1 VIITILSEIQIPI
14 YPSDIYMQDP
24 QKPIV
29 SVIIP
34 CYNQAGYL
42 SETIQ
47 SAFESDY
54 RPLEVIVVNDGSTD
68 SSLQVALSL
77 LEKYEGL
84 EVIDQENSGVAS
96 ARNAGIRQAKGD
108 FILPLDGDDKIHPQ
122 YISKAV
128 SVLISR
134 PAIKVVYCKGKK
146 FDENGLK
153 DWNLKP
159 FSRRALARDNMIFV
173 SALFRK
179 KDWEEVGGFSEDM
192 TMGREDWEFWI
203 KMLKNAGE
211 VVQLPMVGFFYR
223 LTPNSKRKRTGTD
236 QKKRERIAYLNEKHA
251 DFFERELLGPLRFQ
265 RTWSRPYNRLMK
277 LLGRL

>member
-1 VIITILSEIQIPI
+1 MIITILSEIQIPI
-14 YPSDIYMQDP
+14 YRSDIYMQDP

-84 EVIDQENSGVAS
+84 EVIDQENAGVAS

-134 PAIKVVYCKGKK
+134 PAIKVVYCEGKK
-146 FDENGLK
+146 FDEKGLK

-203 KMLKNAGE
+203 KMLKNGGE

-236 QKKRERIAYLNEKHA
+236 QKKTRA
-251 DFFERELLGPLRFQ
+251 
-265 RTWSRPYNRLMK
+265 NRLSE
-277 LLGRL
+277 